1 MHSRRRFIAGLGAAG
16 LAGMAP
22 SISSGGDAG
31 AGAGGVAAATAE
43 PEFLLEP
50 GLIHLNT
57 GTFGLMP
64 RHVRERMAW
73 ATRRFE
79 SNPVLQGYKDAPDT
93 VRGQAEAVRARA
105 GTLLNCSADEVLLT
119 HGTADGLGQV
129 ASSIDFPAGSRVLT
143 SGAEHDAGVECWRW
157 LARRRG
163 GFVDVVPCPP
173 EETDVAAIL
182 DRFAKAM
189 RPETKV
195 ICVSDVIA
203 WTGLRMPI
211 RELSELAHA
220 HGALMVVDGAQAS
233 GHVPI
238 DVMAMGCGAYA
249 ASGHKWLLGPKG
261 TGMLYVRKDAAQ
273 RILPVAWED
282 GPKVMNESTGGC
294 PLPQMIG
301 LGAAIE
307 DYQRRGP
314 AAEFARNVALRNRL
328 WEMLGELKGITPL
341 GPPPGAQATALLG
354 FRLPDGVDA
363 AKLRSALLA
372 KHRINI
378 RAVDVKQWNGLR
390 ASLHVYNDEA
400 QCDALLKGLRQS
412 LEAEPGV

>member
-1 MHSRRRFIAGLGAAG
+1 MHRRSRRRFLAGLGVASIASLAPGIGGGSGAAR
-16 LAGMAP
+16 AAEDAASEAP
-22 SISSGGDAG
+22 EYL
-31 AGAGGVAAATAE
+31 V
-43 PEFLLEP
+43 EP
-50 GLIHLNT
+50 GLSHLNT

-64 RHVRERMAW
+64 KHVRERMAW
-73 ATRRFE
+73 ATRLFE
-79 SNPVLQGYKDAPDT
+79 TNPVLQGYKEAPDT
-93 VRGQAEAVRARA
+93 VRGQAEAVRARV

-129 ASSIDFPAGSRVLT
+129 ASSIDFPPGSRVLT

-173 EETDVAAIL
+173 EETDVAAIVE
-182 DRFAKAM
+182 RFAKAM

-211 RELSELAHA
+211 RALAELAHA

-238 DVMAMGCGAYA
+238 DVLAMGCDAYA
-249 ASGHKWLLGPKG
+249 GSGHKWLLGPKG
-261 TGMLYVRKDAAQ
+261 TGLLYVRKDPAQ
-273 RILPVAWED
+273 RILPVAWQD

-301 LGAAIE
+301 LGAAVE

-314 AAEFARNVALRNRL
+314 APELARNLALRNWL
-328 WEMLGELKGITPL
+328 WERLGELKGIRCV
-341 GPPPGAQATALLG
+341 GPPPGPQATALLG
-354 FRLPDGVDA
+354 FQLPTSVDA
-363 AKLRSALLA
+363 AKLRSTLLA

-400 QCDALLKGLRQS
+400 QVARL
-412 LEAEPGV
+412 LEALRALVPGA

>member
-1 MHSRRRFIAGLGAAG
+1 MASRRQFIAGMGMATM
-16 LAGMAP
+16 AGMATP
-22 SISSGGDAG
+22 LPG
-31 AGAGGVAAATAE
+31 ARELAGGGGTEAAMQE
-43 PEFLLEP
+43 PEFLGEP

-73 ATRRFE
+73 ATRLLE

-93 VRGQAEAVRARA
+93 VRGAAEATRARCA
-105 GTLLNCSADEVLLT
+105 GLLGCSADEVLVT
-119 HGTADGLGQV
+119 HGTADALGQV

-143 SGAEHDAGVECWRW
+143 SGAEHDSGVLCWRW

-173 EETDVAAIL
+173 EETDVAAIVQ
-182 DRFAKAM
+182 RFAQAL

-211 RELSELAHA
+211 RELAQLAHA
-220 HGALMVVDGAQAS
+220 HGALMIVDGAQSS

-238 DVMAMGCGAYA
+238 DVVAMGVDAYA

-261 TGMLYVRKDAAQ
+261 TGMLYVRKDPAQ

-282 GPKVMNESTGGC
+282 GPKVMNEATGGA
-294 PLPQMIG
+294 PLPQVVG

-307 DYQRRGP
+307 DHQRRGP
-314 AAEFARNVALRNRL
+314 AAEFARNLALRNRL
-328 WEMLGELKGITPL
+328 WEALGGLPGITRL
-341 GPPPGAQATALLG
+341 GPPPGPQATALLG

-363 AKLRSALLA
+363 AKLRSSLLA
-372 KHRINI
+372 RHRINI
-378 RAVDVKQWNGLR
+378 RAVDVHQWNGLR

-400 QCDALLKGLRQS
+400 QVDALTTALHALLS
-412 LEAEPGV
+412 

>member
-1 MHSRRRFIAGLGAAG
+1 M
-16 LAGMAP
+16 
-22 SISSGGDAG
+22 
-31 AGAGGVAAATAE
+31 TE
-43 PEFLLEP
+43 PEFLGAP

-57 GTFGLMP
+57 GTFGLSP
-64 RHVRERMAW
+64 RLVRERVAA
-73 ATRRFE
+73 ATRLFE

-93 VRGQAEAVRARA
+93 VRGQAEATRPRIAA
-105 GTLLNCSADEVLLT
+105 LLNCGADQVLVT
-119 HGTADGLGQV
+119 HGTSDALGQV
-129 ASSIDFPAGSRVLT
+129 ASAIVDFPAGARVLT
-143 SGAEHDAGVECWRW
+143 SGAEHDGGVVCWRW
-157 LARRRG
+157 LARRHG
-163 GFVDVVPCPP
+163 GFVDTVPCPP
-173 EETDVAAIL
+173 EETDAAAIV

-220 HGALMVVDGAQAS
+220 HGARMVVDGAQAS

-238 DVMAMGCGAYA
+238 DVVAMGCDAYA

-261 TGMLYVRKDAAQ
+261 TGFLYVRKDPAR
-273 RILPVAWED
+273 RIWPVAWED
-282 GPKVMNESTGGC
+282 GVRVMNEGTGGV
-294 PLPQMIG
+294 PLPQVIG

-314 AAEFARNVALRNRL
+314 AQEFARNVALRNRL
-328 WEMLGELKGITPL
+328 WSMLGELEGVVPL
-341 GPPPGAQATALLG
+341 GPPPGPQATALLG

-363 AKLRSALLA
+363 AQLRSTLLS

-390 ASLHVYNDEA
+390 ASLHVYNDA
-400 QCDALLKGLRQS
+400 GQLDVLVDSLRQ
-412 LEAEPGV
+412 AIARP

>member
-1 MHSRRRFIAGLGAAG
+1 MHRRSRRRFLAGLGGASIASLAPGVGGGGGAAR
-16 LAGMAP
+16 AAE
-22 SISSGGDAG
+22 DA
-31 AGAGGVAAATAE
+31 ASDAA
-43 PEFLLEP
+43 EFLLEP
-50 GLIHLNT
+50 GLSHLNT

-64 RHVRERMAW
+64 KHVRERMAA
-73 ATRRFE
+73 ATRLFE
-79 SNPVLQGYKDAPDT
+79 TNPVLQGYKDAPDT
-93 VRGQAEAVRARA
+93 VRGQAEAVRARV

-129 ASSIDFPAGSRVLT
+129 ASSIDFPPGSRVLT

-173 EETDVAAIL
+173 EETDTQALVA
-182 DRFAKAM
+182 RFAQAM

-203 WTGLRMPI
+203 WTGLRMPL
-211 RELSELAHA
+211 RELAALAHA

-238 DVMAMGCGAYA
+238 DVAAMDCDAYA
-249 ASGHKWLLGPKG
+249 GSGHKWLLGPKG
-261 TGMLYVRKDAAQ
+261 TGLLYVRQDPAQ
-273 RILPVAWED
+273 RILPVAWQD

-301 LGAAIE
+301 LGAAVE

-314 AAEFARNVALRNRL
+314 APEFARNLALRNWL
-328 WEMLGELKGITPL
+328 WEQLGEVKGITRV
-341 GPPPGAQATALLG
+341 GPPPGPQATALLG
-354 FRLPDGVDA
+354 FQLPNGVDA
-363 AKLRSALLA
+363 AKLRSTLLA
-372 KHRINI
+372 KYRINI

-390 ASLHVYNDEA
+390 ASLHVYNDEHDVA
-400 QCDALLKGLRQS
+400 RL
-412 LEAEPGV
+412 LEALRALVV

>member
-1 MHSRRRFIAGLGAAG
+1 MQ
-16 LAGMAP
+16 
-22 SISSGGDAG
+22 
-31 AGAGGVAAATAE
+31 E
-43 PEFLLEP
+43 PEFLSEP

-64 RHVRERMAW
+64 GHVRERLAW
-73 ATRRFE
+73 ATRLFE

-93 VRGQAEAVRARA
+93 VRGAAEAARARCA
-105 GTLLNCSADEVLLT
+105 ELLGCSADEVLVT
-119 HGTADGLGQV
+119 HGTADALGQV

-143 SGAEHDAGVECWRW
+143 SGAEHDSGVLCWRW

-163 GFVDVVPCPP
+163 GFVDVVPCPA
-173 EETDVAAIL
+173 EETEVGAIVQ
-182 DRFAKAM
+182 RFARAM

-211 RELSELAHA
+211 RELAELAHA

-238 DVMAMGCGAYA
+238 DVAAMGVDAYA

-261 TGMLYVRKDAAQ
+261 TGMLYLRKDPEQ

-282 GPKVMNESTGGC
+282 GPRVMNESTGGG
-294 PLPQMIG
+294 PLAQVVG

-307 DYQRRGP
+307 DFQRRGP
-314 AAEFARNVALRNRL
+314 AAEFARNVALRNLL
-328 WEMLGELKGITPL
+328 WERLGELTSVTRL
-341 GPPPGAQATALLG
+341 GPPPGPQATALLG
-354 FRLPDGVDA
+354 FRLPEGVDA
-363 AKLRSALLA
+363 TKLRSSLLA
-372 KHRINI
+372 RHRINI
-378 RAVDVKQWNGLR
+378 RAVDVHQWNGLR

-400 QCDALLKGLRQS
+400 QVDALTAALRA
-412 LEAEPGV
+412 LLP

>member
-1 MHSRRRFIAGLGAAG
+1 MATRRGFIAGLGAATI
-16 LAGMAP
+16 AGMAP
-22 SISSGGDAG
+22 ASAG
-31 AGAGGVAAATAE
+31 AGAVEGGAGGVTEAAMDEA
-43 PEFLLEP
+43 EFLLEP

-64 RHVRERMAW
+64 KLVRERMAA
-73 ATRRFE
+73 ATRQLE
-79 SNPVLQGYKDAPDT
+79 GNPVLQGYKDAPET
-93 VRGQAEAVRARA
+93 VRGQAEAVRARCA
-105 GTLLNCSADEVLLT
+105 GLLGCSAQEVLLT

-129 ASSIDFPAGSRVLT
+129 ASSIEFPSGGRVLT
-143 SGAEHDAGVECWRW
+143 SGAEHDSGVLCWRW

-173 EETDVAAIL
+173 EETDLGAIV

-189 RPETKV
+189 RPETRV

-211 RELSELAHA
+211 RELAELAHA

-238 DVMAMGCGAYA
+238 DVAAMGVDAYA
-249 ASGHKWLLGPKG
+249 GSGHKWLLGPKG
-261 TGMLYVRKDAAQ
+261 TGLLYVRKDAAQ

-282 GPKVMNESTGGC
+282 GPRVMNEATGGC

-301 LGAAIE
+301 LGAAVE
-307 DYQRRGP
+307 ALQRRGP
-314 AAEFARNVALRNRL
+314 EAEFARNLALRNRL
-328 WEMLGELKGITPL
+328 WDMLGEVPGIGCL
-341 GPPPGAQATALLG
+341 GPPPGPQATALLG
-354 FRLPDGVDA
+354 FRLPAEKDA
-363 AKLRSALLA
+363 GKVRALLLA
-372 KHRINI
+372 KNRINI

-400 QCDALLKGLRQS
+400 QLHALVQALRAA
-412 LEAEPGV
+412 LA